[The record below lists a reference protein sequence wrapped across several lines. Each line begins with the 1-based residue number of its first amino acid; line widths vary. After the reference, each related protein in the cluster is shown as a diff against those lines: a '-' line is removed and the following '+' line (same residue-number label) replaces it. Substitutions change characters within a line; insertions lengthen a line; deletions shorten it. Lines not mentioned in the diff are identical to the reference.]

1 MPPDDAAP
9 RPQKLSVVVYSGDF
23 DKVHYALAMASA
35 AVAVNLPAT
44 LFFTME
50 AIRGLARPSADGTPG
65 WHALRTGGGGAAAPT
80 DITYGE
86 RGVATFEELLD
97 ACRELGATFMVCE
110 MGLRAIGMAIEDLR
124 GDITY
129 REGGLVTFLN
139 DARAEGA
146 IVFV

>member
-1 MPPDDAAP
+1 MPPDDDAP

-35 AVAVNLPAT
+35 AVAVNMPAT

-50 AIRGLARPSADGTPG
+50 AIRGLARPNADGTPG
-65 WHALRTGGGGAAAPT
+65 WHALRTGGGDAAAQT

-86 RGVATFEELLD
+86 SGVATFDELLE

-110 MGLRAIGMAIEDLR
+110 MGLRAIGMTIADLR
-124 GDITY
+124 DDIAY
-129 REGGLVTFLN
+129 RQGGLVTFLN

-146 IVFV
+146 VVFV